1 MKLQGL
7 AVLFAI
13 ILLPIV
19 IVTSSYIQTQI
30 DTVVLEQRYDAVLMN
45 ATHDA
50 IKAFQLNE
58 INSNTENI
66 VSEKMRDIEAS
77 ISTFYNSL
85 GTGMGSS
92 GYSEGELK
100 VYVPALVYNL
110 YDGYY
115 IYAPYDNINTSETN
129 KEWGLKPFIYYSARY
144 KHGSIDVTIN
154 YTLDNYITVYGW
166 VDDPRDKDGD
176 GSPDG
181 WSYVTEAGYLI
192 NPDDFDETNNTYK
205 GIPIQKGEQ
214 LREVNEIQAQKG
226 DTTPV
231 SYQYIDGNN
240 GRREKVYLD
249 GDGTWYKYTVDK
261 QKMALTADELNA
273 VNAAGGTTNSDAITY
288 YKKEAKEF
296 SKWVEKTL
304 GSLTIGDVQFDSSV
318 TEFTSGEFFK
328 NGSSEKIF
336 DLNKDPESNTS
347 NFYNHKRDVI
357 RNSIESNLA
366 SVIASYN
373 KSRGSAYNFKMP
385 ELTEQDWDKITN
397 HVNMIAFMQGL
408 PIKNKYYMGY
418 TVVSNNMNREFV
430 DPDSIYI
437 LDTGTSST
445 YHSIFHGF
453 SATGSLIGYRNLE
466 FEPKSFVQGDEIK
479 YYLPHG
485 EQGDYDCI
493 VSSNAGVDD
502 KEEILT
508 DSSYTNIAT
517 AYYTALARE
526 RYNSY
531 KSTKNFLA
539 MLTDNP

>member
-77 ISTFYNSL
+77 LSTFYNSL

-154 YTLDNYITVYGW
+154 YTLDNYITVYGYLA
-166 VDDPRDKDGD
+166 DG
-176 GSPDG
+176 
-181 WSYVTEAGYLI
+181 SYVTEAGYLI

-205 GIPIQKGEQ
+205 GIPIQEGEQ
-214 LREVNEIQAQKG
+214 LREVNEIQAQK
-226 DTTPV
+226 V
-231 SYQYIDGNN
+231 SGNLTSIPYQYIDGDN

-249 GDGTWYKYTVDK
+249 DDGTWYKYTVDK
-261 QKMALTADELNA
+261 QKMTLTADELNA

-288 YKKEAKEF
+288 YKKAKEF
-296 SKWVEKTL
+296 SEWVQAELKE
-304 GSLTIGDVQFDSSV
+304 LTIRDVQFDSSV

-437 LDTGTSST
+437 LDTGAST

-453 SATGSLIGYRNLE
+453 STNPTAGGSFIGYRNLE

>member
-58 INSNTENI
+58 INSNTDN
-66 VSEKMRDIEAS
+66 VVAEKIRDMQAS

-92 GYSEGELK
+92 GYSEEDLK
-100 VYVPALVYNL
+100 SYVPALVYTL

-115 IYAPYDNINTSETN
+115 IYAPYDNISTPTTN

-144 KHGSIDVTIN
+144 VKENTDTDVTIN
-154 YTLDNYITVYGW
+154 YTLDNYITVIGK
-166 VDDPRDKDGD
+166 VKGT
-176 GSPDG
+176 
-181 WSYVTEAGYLI
+181 YVAREGYLI
-192 NPDDFDETNNTYK
+192 NLRDYNKSAGTYK
-205 GIPIQKGEQ
+205 GYDIKDFENLKEFNENERKEGRNTAITYNYINGE
-214 LREVNEIQAQKG
+214 
-226 DTTPV
+226 
-231 SYQYIDGNN
+231 N
-240 GRREKVYLD
+240 GRREKVYQS
-249 GDGTWYKYTVDK
+249 GDGSGWYKYTVDR
-261 QKMALTADELNA
+261 QKKELTVDEMNKLA
-273 VNAAGGTTNSDAITY
+273 TEGGTVNNDAIDY
-288 YKKEAKEF
+288 FNEAADF
-296 SKWVEKTL
+296 SNWVWNNL
-304 GSLTIGDVQFDSSV
+304 QDLTIDDIQFDPNI
-318 TEFTSGEFFK
+318 TEFTSDEFFMG
-328 NGSSEKIF
+328 NTDTQIF
-336 DLNKDPESNTS
+336 DLMSNDPESATS

-366 SVIASYN
+366 AVIASY
-373 KSRGSAYNFKMP
+373 SQYRSYNFKMP
-385 ELTEQDWDKITN
+385 EIKEQDWDKITN
-397 HVNMIAFMQGL
+397 HVTMISFMQGL

-437 LDTGTSST
+437 LDEGDNDT
-445 YHSIFHGF
+445 YHSIFHSFTPKGN
-453 SATGSLIGYRNLE
+453 LVGYRNLD
-466 FEPKSFVQGDEIK
+466 FEERSFTNGNTIE
-479 YYLPHG
+479 YYIPQNTS
-485 EQGDYDCI
+485 QGDYGCI
-493 VSSNAGVDD
+493 VSSNGIVGD
-502 KEEILT
+502 KEEVLQNP
-508 DSSYTNIAT
+508 NIAS

-531 KSTKNFLA
+531 KSTKNFLK
-539 MLTDNP
+539 MIDT